1 MSLVPRD
8 LPSGTVTFL
17 FSDVEGSTRLLEG
30 LGAEGYSK
38 ALAEHRRLIREACTR
53 FGGIEVDTQGDAFF
67 LAFPTA
73 PGALEAA
80 QAIGEGLAPGPIRV
94 RLGLHTGTPLVTE
107 DGYVG
112 ADVHRAA
119 RIAAAGHGGQVLVS
133 ASTAGLVELE
143 LRDLGEHRLKDL
155 AAPERVFQFDDGDHP
170 PLRSL
175 RNVWLPVPATP
186 FLGRQRELQR
196 VVEFLMRQDI
206 RLLTLTGSGGTGKTR
221 LALQA
226 AAEASDRYPD
236 GIWWVP
242 LAPVRDPAL
251 LLSAVAQALEVK
263 EQPGRDLDETLTA
276 ELGGK
281 RALLLLDN
289 AEHLLPAAAEE
300 IAKLVATSGP
310 ALLVTSRER
319 LQLQG
324 EQVYPVPT
332 LAERDGIELFLA
344 RARALEPAFAA
355 NESVSQLCLRLDNLP
370 LALELAAAR
379 TTLFSPE
386 QLLERLSQR
395 LDLFKGGRDA
405 DPRQQTLRA
414 TIEWSYNLLAPE
426 EQRLFRCLSVFP
438 GGCTYEAAEEVCGA
452 DPDTLQSLLDKSLL
466 RRRESTFGSRYWML
480 ETIREYSTERL
491 EDAGDT
497 SALLGRHAEWCCEL
511 AERLT
516 TLPGHMRALKIDIE
530 EGFARLQDE
539 RENLQSALSWAWS
552 SNQNELGLR
561 LGIACCPFWVERDGF
576 YDAVA
581 WLEVATP
588 RIPLV
593 LPRLQLPALEVAG
606 LTAFHV
612 ITDTELAD
620 RYWASAQAVA
630 EQLGETDEITWIE
643 GRRAAVVWERGDLET
658 ALVLAERGLTQ
669 SRATGNRFREARW
682 LHGLGEVLRDLERF
696 EEAERALLEA
706 DVISREV
713 GAPEAFIA
721 ANTHSLGDLAL
732 DRGDFATASRVYRQ
746 IVDELRGGP
755 SPATLVVC
763 LAGIASVL
771 AERKLDEPAATI
783 WGAIC
788 AAEETLGFRMVAA
801 ERRRYESRLERLE
814 DTPAWA
820 AGRRLTLE
828 EVVASLP
835 SP

>member
-1 MSLVPRD
+1 M
-8 LPSGTVTFL
+8 
-17 FSDVEGSTRLLEG
+17 
-30 LGAEGYSK
+30 
-38 ALAEHRRLIREACTR
+38 
-53 FGGIEVDTQGDAFF
+53 
-67 LAFPTA
+67 
-73 PGALEAA
+73 
-80 QAIGEGLAPGPIRV
+80 
-94 RLGLHTGTPLVTE
+94 
-107 DGYVG
+107 
-112 ADVHRAA
+112 
-119 RIAAAGHGGQVLVS
+119 
-133 ASTAGLVELE
+133 
-143 LRDLGEHRLKDL
+143 
-155 AAPERVFQFDDGDHP
+155 FQFDDGD
-170 PLRSL
+170 LTAARSL
-175 RNVWLPVPATP
+175 RVWLPVPATP

-196 VVEFLMRQDI
+196 VVFLMRQHI
-206 RLLTLTGSGGTGKTR
+206 RLLTLTGPGGTGRHGTSGR
-221 LALQA
+221 G
-226 AAEASDRYPD
+226 R
-236 GIWWVP
+236 GIGS
-242 LAPVRDPAL
+242 L
-251 LLSAVAQALEVK
+251 
-263 EQPGRDLDETLTA
+263 PGRNLVGAARRCAILRFSSATGARGEGA
-276 ELGGK
+276 ARPRRRAGGK
-281 RALLLLDN
+281 RALLLLDKS
-289 AEHLLPAAAEE
+289 EHLLPAAAEE
-300 IAKLVATSGP
+300 IAKLIATSGP

-516 TLPGHMRALKIDIE
+516 TLPGHMRALEIDIE

-593 LPRLQLPALEVAG
+593 LPRVQLPALEVAG

-612 ITDTELAD
+612 ITTLNWLIATGQALKPL
-620 RYWASAQAVA
+620 RSSWARPMRSP
-630 EQLGETDEITWIE
+630 G
-643 GRRAAVVWERGDLET
+643 
-658 ALVLAERGLTQ
+658 
-669 SRATGNRFREARW
+669 SRA
-682 LHGLGEVLRDLERF
+682 
-696 EEAERALLEA
+696 
-706 DVISREV
+706 
-713 GAPEAFIA
+713 GAQRSSGSEG
-721 ANTHSLGDLAL
+721 TS
-732 DRGDFATASRVYRQ
+732 
-746 IVDELRGGP
+746 
-755 SPATLVVC
+755 
-763 LAGIASVL
+763 
-771 AERKLDEPAATI
+771 
-783 WGAIC
+783 
-788 AAEETLGFRMVAA
+788 
-801 ERRRYESRLERLE
+801 
-814 DTPAWA
+814 
-820 AGRRLTLE
+820 RRLLCW
-828 EVVASLP
+828 P
-835 SP
+835 SAA